1 MYGYWPD
8 RVAEKELL
16 IEAAVEEIE
25 DAIKKAKSE
34 KKSLRDKQA
43 DEISDLRKEIEHLK
57 EKLKLVLEIARHKP
71 EYTIPRPSPEMGL
84 PDWPGQAG
92 IFRMPVRSSIIMPA
106 EPKRSPD
113 ISSRHHR

>member
-57 EKLKLVLEIARHKP
+57 EKLKLVLEIVRPKP
-71 EYTIPRPSPEMGL
+71 EYTIPLPSQPQWS
-84 PDWPGQAG
+84 PDNFGMPDAG
-92 IFRMPVRSSIIMPA
+92 IFRIPLRDKPVRPSIIMPA
-106 EPKRSPD
+106 EPQ
-113 ISSRHHR
+113 SS